1 MPLLNPWLLKNQ
13 GETSFGRI
21 RSSVKAIS
29 NQNDLGGGGMR
40 DKKESRKASQ

>member
-1 MPLLNPWLLKNQ
+1 MPPLNPWLLKNQ

-29 NQNDLGGGGMR
+29 NQNYLGGGMR